1 VAVHTPEPVQYPD
14 TAAAG
19 PAPFATLAQNPY
31 VGLRPF
37 EEDEALLFFGRRA
50 QVAALLDR
58 LHRERFLAVLG
69 SSGCGKSS
77 LIRAGLIPKLRAGLL
92 VDERDRWI
100 VATMTPG
107 TSPLERMAEAIAGAL
122 AAEDMPDFHG
132 ELSPQGLA
140 RTAAELG
147 VTGLAAALAPALAAA
162 DANLLLL
169 VDQFE
174 ELFRYRDLPRPAA
187 RREAAAD
194 FVSLLLGFARAR
206 DVPVYVVLTMRSDF
220 LGDSDAF
227 LGLPEMLNRAQ
238 FLVPR
243 LARDE
248 LREAI
253 VGPARLHGRDVAPRL
268 VDRLLNDMGGEHD
281 ELPLL
286 QHALMRMW
294 TRAVDAGR
302 TVLDVDDYDAIG
314 TLSSALSR
322 HADEA
327 LAAASPAEREV
338 ARKLFVHLTDTDTR
352 NRRVRRPA
360 RMGEIARATVA
371 DTDTLRA
378 VVDRFRG
385 DGRAFLRASE
395 EPPGPDTVLDI
406 SHEALIRR
414 WATLAA
420 WVDAEAQDREQFV
433 RLRDAARRHAAGT
446 GDLLADIDLRAM
458 QAWWKRVAPTSDWAD
473 RYGGGFDVAADY
485 LRASR
490 RRHHRD
496 IALLSSAA
504 IALLVLSAWIFVQNR
519 QSRLAEERVV
529 AAQQQRAEAQARI
542 AELQVLVRAAAA
554 AYSPDRAEFAHVTD
568 DGVTVVRSAADR
580 PTQVLNRT
588 QGATAVAFAPSGDR
602 IAVGVGPELQ
612 MWAYT
617 EGYQRIW
624 TSTAHAAPI
633 RKIAFS
639 PNGALVA
646 TASEDRTCG
655 IRDAAT
661 GAQVATLQGYQSPVV
676 DVAFAPD
683 GTSIFATSSAGEV
696 LAWSS
701 ADGRFEQDRVKR
713 TVASV
718 SRLPRIYV
726 QIASEDARRAATGVA
741 VRLEAAGYV
750 MPGVERVDAAPARS
764 ELRYFDPAQE
774 ADARDIAAR
783 LAASGVVV
791 ETTLVRGYDQGGV
804 VPQYELWFAEGE
816 PRYWFPVVATTPEY
830 HSALGM
836 GRALQERV
844 GDTYDVDVY
853 ERTGADGT
861 RSYAVTLGGYTT
873 EAEAR
878 ARIAAAPGAPADAVA
893 VEATDWGG
901 DLLPSPVGERVMRVI
916 SDLFGIPRSRIRLDS
931 RLGPELQTSD
941 DERTALLRTL
951 EEALGVEIDDRAVAN
966 VRTVRQ
972 LVGAVERFSRPT
984 P

>member
-1 VAVHTPEPVQYPD
+1 VAAHSPEPVQYAY
-14 TAAAG
+14 TAGAG

-37 EEDEALLFFGRRA
+37 AADEALLFFGRRA
-50 QVAALLDR
+50 QVAGLLER
-58 LHRERFLAVLG
+58 LRRERFLAVVG

-107 TSPLERMAEAIAGAL
+107 TIPLERMAEAIAGAL
-122 AAEDMPDFHG
+122 ETEGAPDLHA
-132 ELSPQGLA
+132 ELSAQALA

-147 VTGLAAALAPALAAA
+147 VTGLVGALAPALAAT

-174 ELFRYRDLPRPAA
+174 ELFRYRALPGGDA

-194 FVSLLLGFARAR
+194 FVSSLLGLARQR
-206 DVPVYVVLTMRSDF
+206 DLPVYVVLTMRSDF
-220 LGDSDAF
+220 LGDCDAF

-248 LREAI
+248 LRESI

-268 VDRLLNDMGGEHD
+268 VDRLLNDAGGDHD

-302 TVLDVDDYDAIG
+302 TLLDVDDYDAIG

-327 LAAASPAEREV
+327 LAAASPGEREV
-338 ARKLFVHLTDTDTR
+338 ARRLFVHLTDTDAR

-360 RMGEIARATVA
+360 RMGEIARATGA
-371 DTDTLRA
+371 GIDALRA
-378 VVDRFRG
+378 VVERFRG
-385 DGRAFLRASE
+385 DRRAFLRTSE
-395 EPPGPDTVLDI
+395 DPPGPGAVLDI

-420 WVDAEAQDREQFV
+420 WVDAEAQDRDQLV
-433 RLRDAARRHAAGT
+433 RLREAARRREAGS
-446 GDLLADIDLRAM
+446 GDLLAGIDLRAA
-458 QAWWKRVAPTSDWAD
+458 QAWWKRVAPTADWAE
-473 RYGGGFDVAADY
+473 RYGGGYAEAQGF
-485 LRASR
+485 LRASGR
-490 RRHHRD
+490 RRLRTV
-496 IALLSSAA
+496 ILRGAALFVVLAMGAA
-504 IALLVLSAWIFVQNR
+504 YVVLQRARSY
-519 QSRLAEERVV
+519 AEERSV
-529 AAQQQRAEAQARI
+529 AAQREHAEAQARI

-580 PTQVLNRT
+580 PTQILNRT
-588 QGATAVAFAPSGDR
+588 QGATAVAFGPRGDR
-602 IAVGVGPELQ
+602 IAVGIGRELQ
-612 MWAYT
+612 MWTRA
-617 EGYQRIW
+617 EGYQRGW
-624 TSTAHAAPI
+624 TAEAHAAPI
-633 RKIAFS
+633 RKIALS

-646 TASEDRTCG
+646 TASEDRTCR
-655 IRDAAT
+655 IWDAAT
-661 GAQVATLQGYQSPVV
+661 GAQVATLQGYQAPVV

-683 GTSIFATSSAGEV
+683 GTSIYATSSAGEV
-696 LAWSS
+696 LAWTS

-713 TVASV
+713 TVAGV
-718 SRLPRIYV
+718 SRLPRVYV
-726 QIASEDARRAATGVA
+726 QVGSEDAREAARGVA
-741 VRLEAAGYV
+741 ARLEAAGYAV
-750 MPGVERVDAAPARS
+750 PGVERVDAVPSTS

-774 ADARDIAAR
+774 SGARDIATR

-791 ETTLVRGYDQGGV
+791 QTKLVSGYAQGGIA
-804 VPQYELWFAEGE
+804 PQFELWFARDE
-816 PRYWFPVVATTPEY
+816 PQYWFPVVATSPDY
-830 HSALGM
+830 HRALGA
-836 GRALQERV
+836 GRAVQARA
-844 GDTYDVDVY
+844 GATYDVDVY
-853 ERTGADGT
+853 ETDADGA
-861 RSYAVTLGGYTT
+861 RAYAVTLGGYMPEI
-873 EAEAR
+873 EAQAR
-878 ARIAAAPGAPADAVA
+878 VAAAAGAPADARA
-893 VEATDWGG
+893 VEAAHWGG
-901 DLLPSPVGERVMRVI
+901 DLLPSPVGERVMRII
-916 SDLFGIPRSRIRLDS
+916 SDLFGIPGGRIRLSS
-931 RLGPELQTSD
+931 RLGPDLGTSD
-941 DERTALLRTL
+941 EERTALLRTL
-951 EEALGVEIDDRAVAN
+951 EDELGIEIDDRAVAN

-972 LVGAVERFSRPT
+972 LVGVVERLSRQGS
-984 P
+984 